1 MTAVL
6 RMCEPVTTPWPPT
19 PAMRMLKRFAIAIPP
34 SPPNRRCA
42 AYAIGRAA
50 AVAGFV
56 ADVFG
61 ERVPVVLYVLRV
73 FHHLISWDGVLDVAG
88 SVSLDV
94 GRADLARDQDGLF
107 DHALDPPR
115 VVGDYRRYIGTP
127 GELGH
132 ADHVH
137 LFKLLAQRG
146 HLQNLPLVGHAAL
159 LAAGIA
165 VHFIVQHDRREP
177 LLPEPG
183 MKGHAEADIGH
194 AAVAGHDHHIL
205 GLITEPQSQSPTE
218 PACNGTLVPIVPIH
232 EGDGRLGDGQTP
244 AAGRAHR
251 DGVLWVGEGD
261 HGQPDEQGHRAPRT
275 HRMLFQT

>member
-34 SPPNRRCA
+34 SPPNRGRA
-42 AYAIGRAA
+42 AYAFGTAA

-56 ADVFG
+56 SEVLG
-61 ERVPVVLYVLRV
+61 ELVPVVLNVLRV

-88 SVSLDV
+88 RVSLDV

-107 DHALDPPR
+107 DDALDPPR
-115 VVGDYRRYIGTP
+115 VVGDYRRDIGTP

-137 LFKLLAQRG
+137 LFKLLAQRR
-146 HLQNLPLVGHAAL
+146 HLQNLPLVGYAAL
-159 LAAGIA
+159 LAAGVP

-183 MKGHAEADIGH
+183 MERHAEADIGH
-194 AAVAGHDHHIL
+194 AAIAGHDHHIL
-205 GLITEPQSQSPTE
+205 GLIAEPQSQSPTE
-218 PACNGTLVPIVPIH
+218 PAGNGTLVPVVPIH

-244 AAGRAHR
+244 AAGRPHR
-251 DGVLWVGEGD
+251 NGVLRVRE
-261 HGQPDEQGHRAPRT
+261 
-275 HRMLFQT
+275 